1 MAQHR
6 FFQLVPVLACI
17 LCGAGAAPAFGAPPN
32 DDFRDASRID
42 VGQTIGGTTVGATHE
57 PGEPQ
62 HGPGTAAA
70 VWYRFRSA
78 RRVTVLL
85 NTCRTEA
92 DPVIAVYTGRSVRSF
107 RLIDFNDDGC
117 PALGSRV
124 SFTARPGRTYRIAVA
139 EYDATD
145 RGRFRL
151 GAKALDVPPNDDLV
165 DAIPI
170 SLGSPIQGTTR
181 NATLELGEPIL
192 DPHTVWFRLRVPA
205 PTSVVLNACALSPD
219 PHLAVFTGREVNRLR
234 RVPAQGSDCRREY
247 AAKPNSTY
255 RVQVSHSGRGG
266 RFRLTAHAAT
276 PAP

>member
-85 NTCRTEA
+85 LHEA
-92 DPVIAVYTGRSVRSF
+92 AGVRPNLLTLDALARAGRRVAPGSGPRIGFLRLPGADLRNLEESISSLPSTGRQPTGQRTGGRAAVV
-107 RLIDFNDDGC
+107 LTGC
-117 PALGSRV
+117 P
-124 SFTARPGRTYRIAVA
+124 P
-139 EYDATD
+139 
-145 RGRFRL
+145 
-151 GAKALDVPPNDDLV
+151 VP
-165 DAIPI
+165 
-170 SLGSPIQGTTR
+170 SLPS
-181 NATLELGEPIL
+181 
-192 DPHTVWFRLRVPA
+192 
-205 PTSVVLNACALSPD
+205 
-219 PHLAVFTGREVNRLR
+219 
-234 RVPAQGSDCRREY
+234 
-247 AAKPNSTY
+247 
-255 RVQVSHSGRGG
+255 
-266 RFRLTAHAAT
+266 
-276 PAP
+276 